1 MGRSNQ
7 YCLPGCR
14 EGGGGETLGVEC
26 HYKYDSWAG
35 FADSVVFVLLL
46 YWRPL
51 DWSVLCGFHPGKD
64 LTIELSFFCLFVFSH
79 FIVFYCYLFILCLS
93 CVSYMSPCLRYR
105 LQPLI
110 PIHNKLIDRNSQP
123 VNVIFSILNI
133 LASGITC
140 LRCCYSMFFRRIA
153 NS

>member
-1 MGRSNQ
+1 MELNQCWNQGFHGRHWTFMGRSSQ

-64 LTIELSFFCLFVFSH
+64 LAIELSFFCLFVFSH
-79 FIVFYCYLFILCLS
+79 FIVIYLCYVYHAFHTWAP
-93 CVSYMSPCLRYR
+93 VSDTDCNLYPY
-105 LQPLI
+105 I
-110 PIHNKLIDRNSQP
+110 INWWIET
-123 VNVIFSILNI
+123 LNQ
-133 LASGITC
+133 L
-140 LRCCYSMFFRRIA
+140 M
-153 NS
+153 